1 MKNFLFYAF
10 LSVLFSA
17 CTNPV
22 STESPAWAAF
32 KKCATNACIKE
43 AVDVKNAF
51 LSNPQQLLTNFQ
63 ATYEKGDD
71 HVIGWLYMV
80 RDSLLL
86 NPKMATI
93 EARLA
98 LQQKL
103 IAAAKPFENDP
114 KVKEMAK
121 SVMDEI
127 GAAAIMSETEDGEAL
142 DPSSDPI
149 TGTYSYDKGD
159 NGNGDVS
166 ISQIS
171 ADKFK
176 FKISVTGGPPSHT
189 GGYMEGTANLVQ
201 NKGTYS
207 TKEFNGECSLEFTF
221 GKDVTIKTLKGDP
234 ASCGFGMNVMADG
247 VYPRKS
253 HNDPFLSKKDAAAA
267 AKLIGEWQSTTDP
280 KSSIKIG
287 DGVYQDVYVGTNPMP
302 ALRYIYSPMC
312 PKDCNPVAKTPCLRV
327 IGQDDVCY
335 TIVKADGKTLEL
347 SQIGGTGNTNKY
359 VKLTGK

>member
-22 STESPAWAAF
+22 STESTAWAAF
-32 KKCATNACIKE
+32 KKCGTNACIKE

-51 LSNPQQLLTNFQ
+51 LTNPQQLLTNFQ
-63 ATYEKGDD
+63 ATYAKGED
-71 HVIGWLYMV
+71 HVIGWLYTV

-86 NPKMATI
+86 NPKMGTM

-98 LQQKL
+98 LKEKL
-103 IAAAKPFENDP
+103 IATAKPFENDP

-121 SVMDEI
+121 SVIDEI
-127 GAAAIMSETEDGEAL
+127 GAAAIIAETEDEEAL

-149 TGTYSYDKGD
+149 TGTYGYDKGD
-159 NGNGDVS
+159 KGNGDLS

-171 ADKFK
+171 ATQFK
-176 FKISVTGGPPSHT
+176 FKMSVTGGPPSHT
-189 GGYMEGTANLVQ
+189 GGYMEGIANLVQ

-207 TKEFNGECSLEFTF
+207 TKEFSGECSLEFTF
-221 GKDVTIKTLKGDP
+221 GKGVTIKTLKGDP

-253 HNDPFLSKKDAAAA
+253 YNDPFLSKKDAATAA
-267 AKLIGEWQSTTDP
+267 NLIGEWQSTTDP

-287 DGVYQDVYVGTNPMP
+287 EGVYRDAYVGTNPIP
-302 ALRYIYSPMC
+302 ALRYIYAPIC
-312 PKDCNPVAKTPCLRV
+312 PKDCNPIAKMPCLQV

-347 SQIGGTGNTNKY
+347 SQIGGTGNTNRY
-359 VKLTGK
+359 VKKK

>member
-17 CTNPV
+17 CTNPE
-22 STESPAWAAF
+22 STESAAWTAF

-51 LSNPQQLLTNFQ
+51 LTNPQQLLTNFQ
-63 ATYEKGDD
+63 ATYAKGDD

-86 NPKMATI
+86 NPKMGTR
-93 EARLA
+93 EARIA
-98 LQQKL
+98 LQQKI

-127 GAAAIMSETEDGEAL
+127 GAAAIMSETEDEEAL

-159 NGNGDVS
+159 KGNGDLD

-171 ADKFK
+171 ATQFK
-176 FKISVTGGPPSHT
+176 FKLSVTGGPPSHT
-189 GGYMEGTANLVQ
+189 GGFMEGIANLVQ

-221 GKDVTIKTLKGDP
+221 GKVVTIKTLKGDP
-234 ASCGFGMNVMADG
+234 ASCGLGM
-247 VYPRKS
+247 KS
-253 HNDPFLSKKDAAAA
+253 HYDPFLSKRDAAAA

-280 KSSIKIG
+280 QSSIKIG
-287 DGVYQDVYVGTNPMP
+287 EGVYRDAYAGTNPMP
-302 ALRYIYSPMC
+302 ALRYIYAPIC
-312 PKDCNPVAKTPCLRV
+312 PKDCNPIAKTPCLQV

-359 VKLTGK
+359 VKKK

>member
-17 CTNPV
+17 CTNPE

-32 KKCATNACIKE
+32 KKCATNACVKE
-43 AVDVKNAF
+43 GVDVKNAF
-51 LSNPQQLLTNFQ
+51 LNNPQQLLTNFQ
-63 ATYEKGDD
+63 ATYAKGED
-71 HVIGWLYMV
+71 HVIGWLYMM

-86 NPKMATI
+86 NPKMGTI
-93 EARLA
+93 EARMA

-121 SVMDEI
+121 SVIDEI
-127 GAAAIMSETEDGEAL
+127 GAAAILSETEDDEAI
-142 DPSSDPI
+142 DPSSDPT

-159 NGNGDVS
+159 SGNGDLD

-176 FKISVTGGPPSHT
+176 FKVSVTGGPPSHT
-189 GGYMEGTANLVQ
+189 GGFMEGVATLVQ

-207 TKEFNGECSLEFTF
+207 TKEFGECTLEFTF

-253 HNDPFLSKKDAAAA
+253 YNDPFLSKKDAANAT
-267 AKLIGEWQSTTDP
+267 KLIGEWQSTSDP

-287 DGVYQDVYVGTNPMP
+287 DGIYRDIYTGEKEMP
-302 ALRYIYSPMC
+302 ALRYIYYPVC

-327 IGQDDVCY
+327 IGQDDMCY
-335 TIVKADGKTLEL
+335 SIIKADGKTLEL
-347 SQIGGTGNTNKY
+347 SLIGGAGKTNSY
-359 VKLTGK
+359 VKKK